1 MGIIEQIIDWDVR
14 VLLYIQDVIR
24 SAALTPIMKVITYS
38 GNAGIIW
45 MVICALL
52 LMFKKTR
59 RIGFIAAM
67 ALLCSYL
74 VNNILLKN
82 LIARVRPYEAIPGL
96 FRVIGKQSDWSFPSG
111 HAASAFST
119 AGGIFFAAKR
129 KWIPI
134 PLLLY
139 AGLIAFS
146 RLYVGVHYP
155 SDVIAGALSG
165 FLISLIV
172 YRVIHSIEVS
182 REKKRQEKEDMD
194 ALMV

>member
-24 SAALTPIMKVITYS
+24 SAALTPIMKIVTYS

-45 MVICALL
+45 IALCL
-52 LMFKKTR
+52 ILMLFKKTR
-59 RIGFIAAM
+59 RIGFIAILS
-67 ALLCSYL
+67 LLCSFL
-74 VNNILLKN
+74 INNMMLKN
-82 LIARVRPYEAIPGL
+82 LVQRVRPYEAIPGL
-96 FRVIGKQSDWSFPSG
+96 FRIIEKQPEWSFPSG

-119 AGGIFFAAKR
+119 VGGIFFAAKR

-134 PLLLY
+134 PLILY
-139 AGLIAFS
+139 AALIGFS

-165 FLISLIV
+165 FIISLLVYQIV
-172 YRVIHSIEVS
+172 RSIE
-182 REKKRQEKEDMD
+182 RARQKKKQEKDDMK